1 MILLDT
7 HVLLWMGF
15 APERLSRPAAEAIA
29 AARVGGG
36 VGIAAITLWEIAWL
50 ASRGRISLN
59 EPTRVWLAG
68 VPERASVQA
77 LTAAV
82 ALAAA
87 ELGAEFPN
95 DPCDRL
101 IAGTALAL
109 GAPLVTS
116 DIAIRRSRRLTTIW

>member
-15 APERLSRPAAEAIA
+15 TPERLSRPAAKAIA
-29 AARVGGG
+29 AARAAGG

-50 ASRGRISLN
+50 ASRGRIVLN
-59 EPTRVWLAG
+59 EPTPVWLKG
-68 VPERASVQA
+68 VAERASVQA
-77 LTAAV
+77 LTAEV

-87 ELGAEFPN
+87 ELGSEFPK

-101 IAGTALAL
+101 IAGTALVL

-116 DIAIRRSRRLTTIW
+116 DLGMRRSRLLTTVW